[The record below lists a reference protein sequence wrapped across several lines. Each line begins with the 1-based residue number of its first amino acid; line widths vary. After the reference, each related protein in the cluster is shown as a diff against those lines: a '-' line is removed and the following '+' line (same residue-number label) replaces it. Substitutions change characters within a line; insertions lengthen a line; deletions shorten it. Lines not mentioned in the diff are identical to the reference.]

1 MSNVVEIEGGRIQIA
16 LKIGV
21 SAISKQ
27 IVADINQ
34 ACSQAEDLGT
44 RAIIKVTLAARA
56 PDTPDSSG
64 SDRVDLQLLSQWE
77 RALARLENAPGLVLA
92 CVEENCVG
100 TMLELLLTTDYR
112 FARPSV
118 QIGLTQPGQPL
129 RPGMA
134 VHRLSSQLGIA
145 HARPLVLLGR
155 HIDAGAARHIGLID
169 EISDEPG
176 AAGDSFVKSL
186 DHCAIQ
192 DWSIRRR
199 LLLEATFTSH
209 QEALGAHLAACD
221 RFARHASAA

>member
-1 MSNVVEIEGGRIQIA
+1 MSDVVEIEGGRFRIE

-27 IVADINQ
+27 MLADINQ
-34 ACSQAEDLGT
+34 ACSQAEDLGA
-44 RAIIKVTLAARA
+44 RAVIVVILAAREQ
-56 PDTPDSSG
+56 DRRDSPG
-64 SDRVDLQLLSQWE
+64 FDRVDLQLLSQWE
-77 RALARLENAPGLVLA
+77 RALARLENAPGLTLA
-92 CVEENCVG
+92 CAEENCFG

-112 FARPSV
+112 LAKPSL
-118 QIGLTQPGQPL
+118 QIGLAKSGQPVH
-129 RPGMA
+129 PGMA

-155 HIDAGAARHIGLID
+155 HIDANAARHIGLID
-169 EISDEPG
+169 EISDDPC
-176 AAGDSFVKSL
+176 AASDSFIRSL
-186 DHCAIQ
+186 NHCAVQ

-199 LLLEATFTSH
+199 LLLEANFTPH

>member
-100 TMLELLLTTDYR
+100 TMLELLR
-112 FARPSV
+112 HP
-118 QIGLTQPGQPL
+118 GLVDTAPPLAGGDFYLAPGSTRRTSGRVRPL
-129 RPGMA
+129 RPTRIGRVTALFRASHRRFGCAMSKRRQSASFRSVTHRCALHEA
-134 VHRLSSQLGIA
+134 VG
-145 HARPLVLLGR
+145 
-155 HIDAGAARHIGLID
+155 
-169 EISDEPG
+169 
-176 AAGDSFVKSL
+176 
-186 DHCAIQ
+186 Q
-192 DWSIRRR
+192 DVSR
-199 LLLEATFTSH
+199 
-209 QEALGAHLAACD
+209 
-221 RFARHASAA
+221 